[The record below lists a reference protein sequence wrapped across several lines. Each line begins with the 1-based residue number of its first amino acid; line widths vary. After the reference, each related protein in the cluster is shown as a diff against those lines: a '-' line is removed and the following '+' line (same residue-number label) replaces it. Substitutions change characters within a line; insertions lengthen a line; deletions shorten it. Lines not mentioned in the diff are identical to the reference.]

1 VFKVRKEGGVKEV
14 EGKKK
19 PELLWG

>member
-1 VFKVRKEGGVKEV
+1 VFKVRKEGGVKEI